1 MTPDLDHR
9 LDLAGQILCLLRE
22 HPEGL
27 SEYQLIQLLKARH
40 STHIPHRELADKLV
54 LFRTHFLLFNAL
66 YHLRDH
72 LWAEREAHLEISPLS
87 LRLHPYVDGTQ
98 ALEQGDPLRDY
109 YLDLRHLGRPAR
121 PTSSGCCRVSG
132 RACRAARGEGC
143 RPRPVRAGGRGRL
156 SRHQAALPATGQPA
170 PSRPRRQHCAPAID
184 QQGDGNTAT
193 LLQPAVKLRFA
204 LNPRATRA
212 RAVPILRHKVA

>member
-9 LDLAGQILCLLRE
+9 LDLAEQILCLLRE

-109 YLDLRHLGRPAR
+109 YLDLRHLGE
-121 PTSSGCCRVSG
+121 TSEADVERLLQSFWTRMQGSEEK
-132 RACRAARGEGC
+132 AA
-143 RPRPVRAGGRGRL
+143 ALALFSGGRGRL

-170 PSRPRRQHCAPAID
+170 PSRPRRQHRAPAID

-204 LNPRATRA
+204 LTPRATRG

>member
-1 MTPDLDHR
+1 M
-9 LDLAGQILCLLRE
+9 
-22 HPEGL
+22 
-27 SEYQLIQLLKARH
+27 IQLLKARH

-109 YLDLRHLGRPAR
+109 YLDLRHLGETSEADVERLLQSFWTRMQGSEEKAAALALFELEGAVDYPAIKLPQRITDRAIIATSTTR
-121 PTSSGCCRVSG
+121 PTASTELENRKPSS
-132 RACRAARGEGC
+132 
-143 RPRPVRAGGRGRL
+143 L
-156 SRHQAALPATGQPA
+156 WM
-170 PSRPRRQHCAPAID
+170 
-184 QQGDGNTAT
+184 
-193 LLQPAVKLRFA
+193 FM
-204 LNPRATRA
+204 
-212 RAVPILRHKVA
+212 KVGIPT

>member
-72 LWAEREAHLEISPLS
+72 LWAEHEAHLEISPLS

-132 RACRAARGEGC
+132 RACRAARRRLPPSPCSSLEGAVDYPAIKL
-143 RPRPVRAGGRGRL
+143 RYRQLVSQHHPDRGGSTARL
-156 SRHQAALPATGQPA
+156 QSINKAMEILQRYY
-170 PSRPRRQHCAPAID
+170 SRP
-184 QQGDGNTAT
+184 
-193 LLQPAVKLRFA
+193 
-204 LNPRATRA
+204 
-212 RAVPILRHKVA
+212 

>member
-109 YLDLRHLGRPAR
+109 YLDLRHL
-121 PTSSGCCRVSG
+121 
-132 RACRAARGEGC
+132 
-143 RPRPVRAGGRGRL
+143 
-156 SRHQAALPATGQPA
+156 
-170 PSRPRRQHCAPAID
+170 
-184 QQGDGNTAT
+184 
-193 LLQPAVKLRFA
+193 
-204 LNPRATRA
+204 
-212 RAVPILRHKVA
+212 

>member
-72 LWAEREAHLEISPLS
+72 LWTEREAHLEISPLNLC
-87 LRLHPYVDGTQ
+87 LRPYVAGTQ
-98 ALEQGDPLRDY
+98 ALGQGDPLRDY
-109 YLDLRHLGRPAR
+109 YLDLRHLGE
-121 PTSSGCCRVSG
+121 TSEAV
-132 RACRAARGEGC
+132 
-143 RPRPVRAGGRGRL
+143 
-156 SRHQAALPATGQPA
+156 TA
-170 PSRPRRQHCAPAID
+170 P
-184 QQGDGNTAT
+184 
-193 LLQPAVKLRFA
+193 
-204 LNPRATRA
+204 
-212 RAVPILRHKVA
+212 

>member
-109 YLDLRHLGRPAR
+109 YLDLRHLGE
-121 PTSSGCCRVSG
+121 TSEADV
-132 RACRAARGEGC
+132 E
-143 RPRPVRAGGRGRL
+143 RL
-156 SRHQAALPATGQPA
+156 LQSFWTRMQGSEEKAAALALFELEGAVDYPAIKLRYRQLVSQHHPDRGSSTARLQSINKA
-170 PSRPRRQHCAPAID
+170 MEILQRYYSRP
-184 QQGDGNTAT
+184 
-193 LLQPAVKLRFA
+193 
-204 LNPRATRA
+204 
-212 RAVPILRHKVA
+212 

>member
-9 LDLAGQILCLLRE
+9 LDLAEQILCLLRE

-72 LWAEREAHLEISPLS
+72 LWTEREAHLEISPLNLC
-87 LRLHPYVDGTQ
+87 LRPYVAGTQ
-98 ALEQGDPLRDY
+98 ALGQGDPLRDY
-109 YLDLRHLGRPAR
+109 YLDLRHLGE
-121 PTSSGCCRVSG
+121 TSEADVERLLQSFWTRMQG
-132 RACRAARGEGC
+132 GEEK
-143 RPRPVRAGGRGRL
+143 A
-156 SRHQAALPATGQPA
+156 AALALFELEGAVDYPAIKLRYRQLVSQHHPDRGGSTARLQSINKA
-170 PSRPRRQHCAPAID
+170 MEILQRYYSRP
-184 QQGDGNTAT
+184 
-193 LLQPAVKLRFA
+193 
-204 LNPRATRA
+204 
-212 RAVPILRHKVA
+212 